1 VSKKDKKHSFD
12 LVTPADAVDY
22 DPLES
27 KDIID
32 VENSVDIVKKIVDK
46 FKATVSFSDEHN
58 CLFIENVSEWDKVSD
73 YLNGNKYLKFDYLM
87 CLTAYDLTNNK
98 LGVAYNFYSTLLK
111 HYLEV
116 RLEFDSDVEIQSVS
130 SLWGTADWHER
141 EAYDL
146 MGVKFVN
153 HPDLKRILLPH
164 DWEGHPLRK
173 DYEQPD
179 FYNGM
184 PVPKDKTYWE

>member
-27 KDIID
+27 KDIFD
-32 VENSVDIVKKIVDK
+32 VEKSVDIVKKIVNK
-46 FKATVSFSDEHN
+46 FKETVIFSDEHN
-58 CLFIENVSEWDKVSD
+58 CLFVKNVSEWNKVSD
-73 YLNGNKYLKFDYLM
+73 YLYGNKYLKFDYLM
-87 CLTAYDLTNNK
+87 CLSGYDLANNK
-98 LGVAYNFYSTLLK
+98 LGVSYNFYSTLLK

-116 RLEFDSDVEIQSVS
+116 RIEVECEIEIPSVAEI
-130 SLWGTADWHER
+130 WRTADWHER

-146 MGVKFVN
+146 FGIKFSN
-153 HPDLKRILLPH
+153 HPDLKRILLPE

-173 DYEQPD
+173 EYKTPEY
-179 FYNGM
+179 YNGM
-184 PVPKDKTYWE
+184 PVPKDKSYWE